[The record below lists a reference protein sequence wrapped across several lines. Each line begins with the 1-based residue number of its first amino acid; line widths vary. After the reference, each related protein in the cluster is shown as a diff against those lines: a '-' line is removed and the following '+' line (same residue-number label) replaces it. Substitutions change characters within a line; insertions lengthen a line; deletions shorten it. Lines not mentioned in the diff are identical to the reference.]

1 MPRYTIPVPHPIGE
15 IRVRTESF
23 GQRYEP
29 VPEPPPL
36 APEPPPYVPPP
47 QPAPPDPEEMRQLL
61 AHLGELV
68 QEHEQRRQESLG
80 ELQQL
85 AVELAVAVA
94 SRVVHQAID
103 ENQFGV
109 RKLVDGLLDRLGLA
123 EPVAIG
129 LHPRDLELLEEH
141 LVREPPPPEWD
152 ARLLKFVPDP
162 GLARGSGRAT
172 SARGEILSEA
182 ALHLAELRRHL
193 LEGLDDAEIERRH
206 TSSAD
211 QRLRRFPDRRET
223 A

>member
-1 MPRYTIPVPHPIGE
+1 MPRYSIPVGHPIGD
-15 IRVRTESF
+15 IRIRS
-23 GQRYEP
+23 EP
-29 VPEPPPL
+29 SGSWYGDVPDPPPVEAPPPL
-36 APEPPPYVPPP
+36 PPVVPAAP
-47 QPAPPDPEEMRQLL
+47 PPDPGEIRLLL
-61 AHLGELV
+61 ANLGELV
-68 QEHEQRRQESLG
+68 QEHEQRRRDSLG

-85 AVELAVAVA
+85 AVELAIAVA
-94 SRVVHQAID
+94 SQVVHQAIAED
-103 ENQFGV
+103 QFGV

-123 EPVAIG
+123 EPITIA
-129 LHPRDLELLEEH
+129 LHPQDLELLEDH

-152 ARLLKFVPDP
+152 ARLLTFVPDP
-162 GLARGSGRAT
+162 RLVRGSGRAT

-206 TSSAD
+206 SSPAD